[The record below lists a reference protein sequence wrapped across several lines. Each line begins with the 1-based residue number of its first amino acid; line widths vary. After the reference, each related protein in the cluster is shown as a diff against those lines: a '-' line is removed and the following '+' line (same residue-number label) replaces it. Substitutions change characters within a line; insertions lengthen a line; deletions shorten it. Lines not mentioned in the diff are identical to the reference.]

1 MNNKKRLFA
10 MGMAALCA
18 VTTIGSINVMA
29 EEKRIATDIIL
40 NGQENSGGFQTK
52 KLIKSKK
59 WI

>member
-1 MNNKKRLFA
+1 

-29 EEKRIATDIIL
+29 EEKENSDGIIL

-52 KLIKSKK
+52 KLIKQRNGFKLCY
-59 WI
+59 